1 MSSQAPS
8 ITDDRWVLYG
18 ADNSSI
24 LFRLWETA
32 NRSKSRSITYNNI
45 KMDKQ
50 ELIEEFK
57 KVIKALEEVKKNTI
71 LAKGVILNVF
81 LDLPNGLVED
91 TDVEPFV
98 KEITELI
105 EKITILWT
113 DN

>member
-1 MSSQAPS
+1 
-8 ITDDRWVLYG
+8 
-18 ADNSSI
+18 
-24 LFRLWETA
+24 
-32 NRSKSRSITYNNI
+32 
-45 KMDKQ
+45 MDKQ
-50 ELIEEFK
+50 EVIEEFK
-57 KVIKALEEVKKNTI
+57 KVIKALKEVKKNTI
-71 LAKGVILNVF
+71 LAKGVILNVS

>member
-1 MSSQAPS
+1 M
-8 ITDDRWVLYG
+8 
-18 ADNSSI
+18 
-24 LFRLWETA
+24 
-32 NRSKSRSITYNNI
+32 
-45 KMDKQ
+45 MDKK
-50 ELIEEFK
+50 EVIKEFK
-57 KVIKALEEVKKNTI
+57 KVIKALKEVKKNTI

>member
-1 MSSQAPS
+1 
-8 ITDDRWVLYG
+8 
-18 ADNSSI
+18 
-24 LFRLWETA
+24 
-32 NRSKSRSITYNNI
+32 
-45 KMDKQ
+45 MDKQ
-50 ELIEEFK
+50 EVIEEFK
-57 KVIKALEEVKKNTI
+57 KVIKEVKKNTI